1 MIGLLKSTHQSIFQ
15 YLADP
20 KNRLATIGIFLFMVI
35 NIVQAVIRAAVY
47 DFADLNF
54 FLDPAIGTRFFG
66 QDPFIDWPDNSYPPF
81 FYGVMS
87 LITPF
92 DRWFSSLLWAL
103 LNVAFYIWII
113 AIVNAMIKETQ
124 PERTKWSYFIAPLL
138 TMILFAINIHLG
150 QSNILMMLAIIMA
163 AYYLLKGK
171 NLLTGV
177 WLGFAMAYKVTP
189 IFFVFYLV
197 LKRKFK
203 AAFFSLIFFGLFTV
217 VAPMLFYSP
226 ARTISFVDSWSKMIL
241 EPFVKGE
248 KVKSTNVNYYHSNQ
262 SLDAFLNRHFTPYGQ
277 EHYDGFHDLIN
288 PDFFTEAQVS
298 TIGKVIKLFIV
309 ALLGFLAIK
318 SRTVNNRVY
327 PFEISLFLMAI
338 LFISPVSWVNHY
350 ILILPAY
357 IVSVNE
363 ILTLDK
369 RNKGRKLLLWSMII
383 GTAIMHIGW
392 GNYLQS
398 LSPFF
403 IGQIIFFIGLYIY
416 SLRFALSEKQVRA
429 K

>member
-92 DRWFSSLLWAL
+92 DRWFSSLLWAV

-113 AIVNAMIKETQ
+113 AIVNEMIRETQ

-150 QSNILMMLAIIMA
+150 QSNILMMLAIILA

-189 IFFVFYLV
+189 LFFVFYLV

-217 VAPMLFYSP
+217 VAPMIFYSP
-226 ARTISFVDSWSKMIL
+226 ARTISFVESWSKMIL

-248 KVKSTNVNYYHSNQ
+248 KVKSTNVN
-262 SLDAFLNRHFTPYGQ
+262 
-277 EHYDGFHDLIN
+277 
-288 PDFFTEAQVS
+288 
-298 TIGKVIKLFIV
+298 
-309 ALLGFLAIK
+309 
-318 SRTVNNRVY
+318 
-327 PFEISLFLMAI
+327 
-338 LFISPVSWVNHY
+338 
-350 ILILPAY
+350 
-357 IVSVNE
+357 
-363 ILTLDK
+363 
-369 RNKGRKLLLWSMII
+369 
-383 GTAIMHIGW
+383 
-392 GNYLQS
+392 
-398 LSPFF
+398 
-403 IGQIIFFIGLYIY
+403 
-416 SLRFALSEKQVRA
+416 
-429 K
+429 

>member
-1 MIGLLKSTHQSIFQ
+1 MRTLLKTTHQSIYR
-15 YLADP
+15 YLTDP
-20 KNRLATIGIFLFMVI
+20 ANRLATIGIFLFMVI
-35 NIVQAVIRAAVY
+35 NIAQAVVRAAVY

-66 QDPFIDWPDNSYPPF
+66 QNPFIDWPDNSYPPF

-87 LITPF
+87 LLTPF
-92 DRWFSSLLWAL
+92 DRWFSSLLWAI
-103 LNVAFYIWII
+103 LNVAFYVWTVAII
-113 AIVNAMIKETQ
+113 NEIIKQTQ
-124 PERTKWSYFIAPLL
+124 PERNKWSYFIAPLL

-150 QSNILMMLAIIMA
+150 QSNILMMLAVIMA
-163 AYYLLKGK
+163 AYYLLNGK

-189 IFFVFYLV
+189 LFFVFYLV

-203 AAFFSLIFFGLFTV
+203 AAFFSVLFFGLFTV
-217 VAPMLFYSP
+217 VAPMIFYSP
-226 ARTISFVDSWSKMIL
+226 ARTISFVESWSKMVL

-248 KVKSTNVNYYHSNQ
+248 KVKSTNVNFYHSNQ
-262 SLDAFLNRHFTPYGQ
+262 SLDAFLNRHFTPYGK
-277 EHYDGFHDLIN
+277 EEYGGVHNWLN

-298 TIGKVIKLFIV
+298 TIGKLIKLFIV

-318 SRTVNNRVY
+318 SRTVNSRAY

-357 IVSVNE
+357 IVAVNE
-363 ILTLDK
+363 ILILDK
-369 RNKGRKLLLWSMII
+369 SARGRKLLLWSLII

-403 IGQIIFFIGLYIY
+403 IGQFIFFIGLYIY
-416 SLRFALSEKQVRA
+416 SLRYAIRTKEIEP
-429 K
+429 

>member
-1 MIGLLKSTHQSIFQ
+1 MKELIKTTHQSIYR
-15 YLADP
+15 YLTDP
-20 KNRLATIGIFLFMVI
+20 SNRIATIAIFLFMAI
-35 NIVQAVIRAAVY
+35 NIAQAVVRAAVY

-66 QDPFIDWPDNSYPPF
+66 QNPFVDWPDNSYPPF

-87 LITPF
+87 LLTPF
-92 DRWFSSLLWAL
+92 DRWFSSLLWAV
-103 LNVAFYIWII
+103 LNVTFYVWII
-113 AIVNAMIKETQ
+113 AIINEIIKETQ
-124 PERTKWSYFIAPLL
+124 PERSNWSYFIAPLL

-171 NLLTGV
+171 DLFTGV

-189 IFFVFYLV
+189 IFFIFYLL

-203 AAFFSLIFFGLFTV
+203 AAFFSVMFFGFFTV
-217 VAPMLFYSP
+217 AVPMIFYSP
-226 ARTISFVDSWSKMIL
+226 SRTISFVESWSKMVL

-262 SLDAFLNRHFTPYGQ
+262 SLDAFLNRHLTTYG
-277 EHYDGFHDLIN
+277 EEEYGGLHNWLN
-288 PDFFTEAQVS
+288 PAYFTEGQVS
-298 TIGKVIKLFIV
+298 TIGKLLKLFIV

-327 PFEISLFLMAI
+327 PFEIALFLMAI

-357 IVSVNE
+357 IVAVNE
-363 ILTLDK
+363 ILILDK
-369 RNKGRKLLLWSMII
+369 ADRGRKLLLWSIII
-383 GTAIMHIGW
+383 GTAFMHIGW

-403 IGQIIFFIGLYIY
+403 IGQFIFFIGLYVY
-416 SLRFALSEKQVRA
+416 SLRYASLVKEVG
-429 K
+429 

>member
-1 MIGLLKSTHQSIFQ
+1 MIGLLNSAHQSIFQ

-87 LITPF
+87 LLTPF
-92 DRWFSSLLWAL
+92 DRWFSSLLWAV
-103 LNVAFYIWII
+103 LNVAFYVWII
-113 AIVNAMIKETQ
+113 AIVNEMIRETQ

-150 QSNILMMLAIIMA
+150 QSNILMMLAIIMS

-189 IFFVFYLV
+189 LFFVFYLV

-217 VAPMLFYSP
+217 VAPMIFYSP
-226 ARTISFVDSWSKMIL
+226 ARTISFVESWSKMVL

-262 SLDAFLNRHFTPYGQ
+262 SLDAFLNRHFTPYGR
-277 EHYDGFHDLIN
+277 EHYGGFHDLIN

-298 TIGKVIKLFIV
+298 TIGKVIKLFLV

-318 SRTVNNRVY
+318 SRTINNRAY

-363 ILTLDK
+363 ILILDK
-369 RNKGRKLLLWSMII
+369 QNKGRKLLLWSMII

-392 GNYLQS
+392 GNFLQS

-403 IGQIIFFIGLYIY
+403 IGQIIFFMGLYIY
-416 SLRFALSEKQVRA
+416 SWQFALNA
-429 K
+429 KADKG

>member
-1 MIGLLKSTHQSIFQ
+1 MKDLIKNTHQSI
-15 YLADP
+15 YLYLTNPA
-20 KNRLATIGIFLFMVI
+20 NRLATIGIFLFMVI
-35 NIVQAVIRAAVY
+35 NIAQAVVRAAVY

-54 FLDPAIGTRFFG
+54 FLDPAIGIRFFG
-66 QDPFIDWPDNSYPPF
+66 QNPLIDWPDNSYPPF

-87 LITPF
+87 LLTPF
-92 DRWFSSLLWAL
+92 DRWFSSLLWAI
-103 LNVAFYIWII
+103 LNIGFYVWTI
-113 AIVNAMIKETQ
+113 AIINEIIKQTQ
-124 PERTKWSYFIAPLL
+124 PERSRWSYFIAPLL

-150 QSNILMMLAIIMA
+150 QSNILMMLTIIMA

-171 NLLTGV
+171 NLLSGI

-189 IFFVFYLV
+189 LFFVFYLV

-203 AAFFSLIFFGLFTV
+203 AAFYAILFFGLFTV
-217 VAPMLFYSP
+217 VAPMIFYSP
-226 ARTISFVDSWSKMIL
+226 ARTLTFVESWSEMVL

-262 SLDAFLNRHFTPYGQ
+262 SLDAFLNRHLTPYGQ
-277 EHYDGFHDLIN
+277 EEYGGMHNWLN
-288 PDFFTEAQVS
+288 PDFFTEGQVS

-357 IVSVNE
+357 IVAVNE
-363 ILTLDK
+363 ILILDK
-369 RNKGRKLLLWSMII
+369 SDKGRKLLLWSLII

-403 IGQIIFFIGLYIY
+403 IGQIIFFLGFYIY
-416 SLRFALSEKQVRA
+416 SWRYAPNVKA
-429 K
+429 DC

>member
-1 MIGLLKSTHQSIFQ
+1 MQELIKSTNQSIYR
-15 YLADP
+15 YLVDP

-66 QDPFIDWPDNSYPPF
+66 QDPFVDWPDNSYPPF
-81 FYGVMS
+81 FYSVMS
-87 LITPF
+87 LLTPF
-92 DRWFSSLLWAL
+92 DRWFSSLLWAI
-103 LNVAFYIWII
+103 LNVAFYVWII
-113 AIVNAMIKETQ
+113 AIVNNLIKQTQ
-124 PERTKWSYFIAPLL
+124 PERSKWSYFIAPLL

-171 NLLTGV
+171 NLLTGI

-189 IFFVFYLV
+189 LFFVFYLL

-203 AAFFSLIFFGLFTV
+203 AAFYSMLFFGLFTV
-217 VAPMLFYSP
+217 VAPMIFYSP
-226 ARTISFVDSWSKMIL
+226 ARTISFVESWSKMVL
-241 EPFVKGE
+241 EPFIRGE

-262 SLDAFLNRHFTPYGQ
+262 SLDAFLNRHFTTYG
-277 EHYDGFHDLIN
+277 EEEYGGIHNFLN
-288 PDFFTEAQVS
+288 PAYFTEGQVS
-298 TIGKVIKLFIV
+298 TISKVLKLFIV

-327 PFEISLFLMAI
+327 PFEIALFLMAI

-357 IVSVNE
+357 VVAVNE
-363 ILTLDK
+363 ILILDK
-369 RNKGRKLLLWSMII
+369 SDRGRKLLLWSMII

-403 IGQIIFFIGLYIY
+403 IGQFIFFIGLYIY
-416 SLRFALSEKQVRA
+416 SLRYASLVKKA
-429 K
+429 G

>member
-1 MIGLLKSTHQSIFQ
+1 MQELIKSTHQSIYR
-15 YLADP
+15 YLTDP
-20 KNRLATIGIFLFMVI
+20 SNRIPTIAIILFMVI
-35 NIVQAVIRAAVY
+35 NIVQAVVRAAVY

-66 QDPFIDWPDNSYPPF
+66 QDPFVDWPDNSYPPF

-87 LITPF
+87 LLTPF
-92 DRWFSSLLWAL
+92 DRWFSSLLWAM
-103 LNVAFYIWII
+103 LNVAFYVWII
-113 AIVNAMIKETQ
+113 AIVNDLIKQTQ
-124 PERTKWSYFIAPLL
+124 PQRSKWSYFIAPLL
-138 TMILFAINIHLG
+138 TMILLAINIHLG

-171 NLLTGV
+171 NLLTGA

-189 IFFVFYLV
+189 LFFVFYLL

-203 AAFFSLIFFGLFTV
+203 AAFYSVLFFGLFTV
-217 VAPMLFYSP
+217 VAPMIFYSP
-226 ARTISFVDSWSKMIL
+226 ARTISFVESWSKMVL
-241 EPFVKGE
+241 EPFIKGE

-262 SLDAFLNRHFTPYGQ
+262 SLDAFLNRHLTPYG
-277 EHYDGFHDLIN
+277 EEEYGGIHNFLN
-288 PDFFTEAQVS
+288 PAYFTEGQVS
-298 TIGKVIKLFIV
+298 TIGKVLKLIIV

-327 PFEISLFLMAI
+327 PFEIALFLMAI

-357 IVSVNE
+357 IVAVNE
-363 ILTLDK
+363 VLILDK
-369 RNKGRKLLLWSMII
+369 SQRGRKLLLWSMII

-416 SLRFALSEKQVRA
+416 SLKYASIIKEVS
-429 K
+429 

>member
-1 MIGLLKSTHQSIFQ
+1 MKDLKKSTNQSVFR
-15 YLADP
+15 YLSDP
-20 KNRLATIGIFLFMVI
+20 ANRIVAIAIILFMLL

-47 DFADLNF
+47 DAADLNF

-92 DRWFSSLLWAL
+92 DRWFSSLLWAV
-103 LNVAFYIWII
+103 LNVAFYVGII
-113 AIVNAMIKETQ
+113 AIVNEIIKLTQ
-124 PERTKWSYFIAPLL
+124 PERVKWSYFIAPLL
-138 TMILFAINIHLG
+138 TMIFFAINIHLG
-150 QSNILMMLAIIMA
+150 QSNIIMLLAIMMA

-171 NLLTGV
+171 SLLTGV

-189 IFFVFYLV
+189 LFFVFYLV

-203 AAFFSLIFFGLFTV
+203 AAFFSMLFFGLFTV
-217 VAPMLFYSP
+217 VAPMIFYSP
-226 ARTISFVDSWSKMIL
+226 ARTISFVESWSKMVL
-241 EPFVKGE
+241 EPFAKGE

-262 SLDAFLNRHFTPYGQ
+262 SIDAFLNRHFTPYGQ
-277 EHYDGFHDLIN
+277 EHYGGIHSCLN
-288 PDFFTEAQVS
+288 PDFFTEAQMS
-298 TIGKVIKLFIV
+298 TVGKVIKLFIV

-318 SRTVNNRVY
+318 NRTVNNRAY
-327 PFEISLFLMAI
+327 PFEISLFLIAI
-338 LFISPVSWVNHY
+338 LFISPVSWMNHY

-357 IVSVNE
+357 IVAVNE
-363 ILTLDK
+363 ILILDK
-369 RNKGRKLLLWSMII
+369 SDKGRKLLLWSLII
-383 GTAIMHIGW
+383 GTAILHIGW

-403 IGQIIFFIGLYIY
+403 IGQVIFFSGFYIY
-416 SLRFALSEKQVRA
+416 SLRYASLVRNEG
-429 K
+429 

>member
-1 MIGLLKSTHQSIFQ
+1 MKDLIKTTHQSIYR
-15 YLADP
+15 YLTDP
-20 KNRLATIGIFLFMVI
+20 KNRWATIGIFLFMII

-87 LITPF
+87 LLTPF
-92 DRWFSSLLWAL
+92 DRWFSSLLWAV
-103 LNVAFYIWII
+103 LNVAFYVWIV
-113 AIVNAMIKETQ
+113 AIVNEMIKETQ

-163 AYYLLKGK
+163 AYYLMKGK

-189 IFFVFYLV
+189 LFFVFYLV
-197 LKRKFK
+197 LKRKFR
-203 AAFFSLIFFGLFTV
+203 AAFFSLLFFGLFTV
-217 VAPMLFYSP
+217 VAPMIFYSP
-226 ARTISFVDSWSKMIL
+226 ARTISFVESWSTMVL

-262 SLDAFLNRHFTPYGQ
+262 SLDAFLNRHLTPYG
-277 EHYDGFHDLIN
+277 EERYGGLHNWLN
-288 PDFFTEAQVS
+288 PDFYTEAQVS
-298 TIGKVIKLFIV
+298 TIGKVIKLLIV

-350 ILILPAY
+350 VLIVPAY
-357 IVSVNE
+357 IVAVNE
-363 ILTLDK
+363 ILILDK
-369 RNKGRKLLLWSMII
+369 AHKGRKLLLWSMII

-403 IGQIIFFIGLYIY
+403 IGQIIFFGGLYIY
-416 SLRFALSEKQVRA
+416 SLRYAAAVKEVT
-429 K
+429 